1 MMRHLLC
8 TPLLTACLAATAAL
22 PAFAQ
27 DAPAAATAAHASVK
41 ARLDAS
47 NLRYEI
53 DEDGDYKMVYSY
65 ADEGRSQLVFVSGR
79 TEQAGDLHIREVFA
93 PVAKVGAEGLDA
105 ATANALLRDNY
116 SKILGHWALTDPHL
130 FYVIQVPDSIDAAG
144 LKKVMDIVAQV
155 ADDKEIE
162 LTQGKD
168 EF

>member
-1 MMRHLLC
+1 MMRHPLRI
-8 TPLLTACLAATAAL
+8 PLLTACLAAMVAL

-27 DAPAAATAAHASVK
+27 DAPAATKAAYASVK
-41 ARLDAS
+41 ARLDAG
-47 NLRYEI
+47 NVRYEI
-53 DEDGDYKMVYSY
+53 DEDGDYKVVYSY
-65 ADEGRSQLVFVSGR
+65 ASEGRSQLVFVSGR
-79 TEQAGDLHIREVFA
+79 TEQAGDLRIREVFA
-93 PVAKVGAEGLDA
+93 PAARIGAGGLDA

-144 LKKVMDIVAQV
+144 LKTVMDLVAQV

>member
-1 MMRHLLC
+1 MRHPLR
-8 TPLLTACLAATAAL
+8 TPLLTACLASMVAL
-22 PAFAQ
+22 PAFAR
-27 DAPAAATAAHASVK
+27 DTADTSVK

-47 NLRYEI
+47 NLRYEV
-53 DEDGDYKMVYSY
+53 DGSGDYKMIYSY
-65 ADEGRSQLVFVSGR
+65 ADEGRSQLLFVSGR
-79 TEQAGDLHIREVFA
+79 TEQAGDLRIREVFA
-93 PVAKVGAEGLDA
+93 PVAKVGAGGLDV

-116 SKILGHWALTDPHL
+116 SKILGHWALADPHL